1 MRATIIILS
10 VLFISV
16 LIVPC
21 LAQETFYFNSES
33 INYNALDNHFL
44 QWRIE
49 QGAEVYTGRS
59 YDIRGAIGTSGFV
72 AHWSNWKTEDT
83 DCEPDTIIP
92 VEYQE
97 SNGAVNPSMF
107 YIDPSAFPT
116 GNYYQ
121 WDGCRE
127 WSVLEKQPDGSFQTV
142 IKRGVYPNE
151 NRFAFTVKN
160 PKRTMVPVIEPVPPL
175 QYKPPAFVGA
185 SPDQIA
191 APVEAA
197 PDAPQEEKD
206 TRWWITYWYIIL
218 PAIGIIAYLINDEFD
233 FL

>member
-1 MRATIIILS
+1 MRIPIIILILS
-10 VLFISV
+10 VLTVFCTPV
-16 LIVPC
+16 
-21 LAQETFYFNSES
+21 LAQETFYYNSES
-33 INYNALDNHFL
+33 INYNSLDNHFL

-49 QGAEVYTGRS
+49 QGGEVYTGRF
-59 YDIRGAIGTSGFV
+59 YDIRGTIGTSGFV

-83 DCEPDTIIP
+83 DCFPDTIIP

-97 SNGAVNPSMF
+97 SNGAVNPASF
-107 YIDPSAFPT
+107 YIDPSSFPI

-127 WSVLEKQPDGSFQTV
+127 WSVLEKQPDGTFQTV

-175 QYKPPAFVGA
+175 RYSPPSFVGA
-185 SPDQIA
+185 RPDQIA
-191 APVEAA
+191 IPIVAA
-197 PDAPQEEKD
+197 PDAPQEEKE
-206 TRWWITYWYIIL
+206 TRW
-218 PAIGIIAYLINDEFD
+218 
-233 FL
+233 

>member
-1 MRATIIILS
+1 MRIPIIILILS
-10 VLFISV
+10 VLTVFCTPV
-16 LIVPC
+16 
-21 LAQETFYFNSES
+21 LAQETFYYNSES
-33 INYNALDNHFL
+33 INYNSLDNHFL

-49 QGAEVYTGRS
+49 QGGEVYTGRS
-59 YDIRGAIGTSGFV
+59 YDIRGTIGTSGFV

-83 DCEPDTIIP
+83 DCFPDTIIP

-97 SNGAVNPSMF
+97 SNGAVNPASF
-107 YIDPSAFPT
+107 YIDPSSFPT

-127 WSVLEKQPDGSFQTV
+127 WSVLEKQPDGTFQTV

-175 QYKPPAFVGA
+175 RYSPPSFVGA

-191 APVEAA
+191 IPIVAA
-197 PDAPQEEKD
+197 PDAPQEEKE

-218 PAIGIIAYLINDEFD
+218 PAAGIIAYLINDEFD

>member
-10 VLFISV
+10 VLFISA

-49 QGAEVYTGRS
+49 QGGEVYTGRS

-72 AHWSNWKTEDT
+72 AHWKDWKTEDT
-83 DCEPDTIIP
+83 NCEPDTIIP

-97 SNGAVNPSMF
+97 SNGAVNPANF

-116 GNYYQ
+116 GNYFQ
-121 WDGCRE
+121 WDGCHN
-127 WSVLEKQPDGSFQTV
+127 WTVMIKNPDGSFHTETRVGQ
-142 IKRGVYPNE
+142 YPNE

-160 PKRTMVPVIEPVPPL
+160 PTKTSVPIIEPVPPL

-206 TRWWITYWYIIL
+206 TRWWITYWWIVL
-218 PAIGIIAYLINDEFD
+218 PIIGIAAYLINDEFD